1 MGPPSTV
8 NLSLNSTNRKL
19 CYIKYLKHTM
29 TEEISIYLQ
38 KPKKEHST
46 LPIQIT
52 LKLSVN
58 ESFKFLL

>member
-1 MGPPSTV
+1 
-8 NLSLNSTNRKL
+8 
-19 CYIKYLKHTM
+19 M